1 MPPSHKN
8 VSPKVTIVG
17 VGLIGGS
24 IGLALRQ
31 RGLAKQIVGVGRR
44 QASLDRALACGAIDS
59 ATTDLAAGVAKA
71 DIVIVATPVASV
83 VEDVCRALAAAPA
96 KALVTDAGSTKASI
110 CAAISNAA
118 ISNNEKIDNGNF
130 VGSHPLAGDHRSGP
144 EHARSD
150 LFDGKTVVVTPTE
163 ATPPETAERAKT
175 FWKSL
180 GANVLQMSPEQH
192 DRALATTSH
201 LPHLVASALA
211 ATTPTEW
218 LPLAA
223 TGWADTTR
231 IAAADPKLW
240 TQIFMQNSP
249 DVVEALDRLI
259 EQLQTT
265 RANLV
270 ADETSDESSEIPFE
284 IEKFL
289 HQAKRT
295 RDALGN

>member
-1 MPPSHKN
+1 MPAYQAMPPYQKDAAQS
-8 VSPKVTIVG
+8 VAPKVTIVG

-24 IGLALRQ
+24 IGLALRK

-44 QASLDRALACGAIDS
+44 QVSLDRALDCGAIDS
-59 ATTDLAAGVAKA
+59 ATTDLAAGVAEA
-71 DIVIVATPVASV
+71 DVVIVATPVASV
-83 VEDVCRALAAAPA
+83 VDDVCRALAAAPA
-96 KALVTDAGSTKASI
+96 GVLVTDVGSTKADI
-110 CAAISNAA
+110 CTAVAKNDVAST
-118 ISNNEKIDNGNF
+118 NF

-144 EHARSD
+144 EHARAD
-150 LFDGKTVVVTPTE
+150 LLDGKTVVVTPTE
-163 ATPPETAERAKT
+163 ATPLETTERAKT

-180 GANVLQMSPEQH
+180 GARVVQMPPEQH

-211 ATTPTEW
+211 ASTPEEW

-231 IAAADPKLW
+231 VAAADPKLW
-240 TQIFMQNSP
+240 AQIFAQNTP
-249 DVVEALDRLI
+249 GVVEALDRLI

-270 ADETSDESSEIPFE
+270 ADDVPQ

>member
-1 MPPSHKN
+1 MPVYQQN
-8 VSPKVTIVG
+8 VPQNVAPKVTIVG

-24 IGLALRQ
+24 IGLALGQ

-44 QASLDRALACGAIDS
+44 QQSLDRALACGAIGS
-59 ATTDLAAGVAKA
+59 ATVDLAAGVAAA
-71 DIVIVATPVASV
+71 DVVIVATPVESV

-96 KALVTDAGSTKASI
+96 GVLVTDVGSTKTNI
-110 CAAISNAA
+110 CEAVAD
-118 ISNNEKIDNGNF
+118 NEVDSCGF

-144 EHARSD
+144 EHARGD
-150 LFDGKTVVVTPTE
+150 LFDGKTVVVTPTK
-163 ATPPETAERAKT
+163 ATLPETTERAEV

-180 GANVLQMSPEQH
+180 GAQVVQMPPEQH

-211 ATTPTEW
+211 ASTPPEW

-240 TQIFMQNSP
+240 TQIFAQNTPS
-249 DVVEALDRLI
+249 VIAALDCLI
-259 EQLQTT
+259 EQLQAA
-265 RANLV
+265 RSNLV
-270 ADETSDESSEIPFE
+270 ADESTQ